1 VTGHYA
7 AMSDMELVGHVGAI
21 PDASELSQALAVR
34 VRLLATERDKL
45 QRELDKT
52 KISLLSFELGLAQD
66 RIAGFMEATKPAP
79 RKPQG

>member
-1 VTGHYA
+1 MSGHYA
-7 AMSDMELVGHVGAI
+7 GMSDMELVGHVGAI

-52 KISLLSFELGLAQD
+52 KISLMSLELGLAQD
-66 RIAGFMEATKPAP
+66 KIAGFMDATKPAP